1 MGQGAPDLGAASSEA
16 RDAQAHS
23 LMQLEA
29 LRSDIAATL
38 AAAQEAQGGG
48 LVLQDSL
55 AKVTTLIETLVRTG

>member
-1 MGQGAPDLGAASSEA
+1 MGQGSPDLEAASSEA
-16 RDAQAHS
+16 QEAQAQS

-29 LRSDIAATL
+29 IRSDL
-38 AAAQEAQGGG
+38 AAALAAAREAQGGS